1 MNFSADIKHQ
11 FRHGSAIMK
20 LLLVNVLLYLAQSV
34 IYLIAY
40 FSGFKEAFLNFVAKW
55 FYASSDVNVLI
66 TKPWTI
72 FTYMFLH
79 DPTEIFH
86 VISNML
92 YLYFFGR
99 ILVDFFQQKKVYPLY
114 LAGGLVGVF
123 AFILAYNIFPV
134 LSPFVGIPMVGASA
148 AIMAIVLA
156 AATLVPEYS
165 VFMIFIGPVKLKYIA
180 LVVIIIDMLSIPSEY
195 NTGGHIAHLGG
206 ALTGFLYIR
215 SYQKGRDWFSW
226 WPRFEERLS
235 GLFEKKKP
243 KVVYRNQQAG
253 PTSKKENDVNKQ
265 AKLDAILDK
274 IKASG
279 YDSLSK
285 AEKEFLF
292 KISNEK

>member
-1 MNFSADIKHQ
+1 
-11 FRHGSAIMK
+11 MK
-20 LLLVNVLLYLAQSV
+20 LLLVNVLLYLVQSV

-40 FSGFKEAFLNFVAKW
+40 FSSSKAEFLNFVAKW

-226 WPRFEERLS
+226 WPGFESKLS

-253 PTSKKENDVNKQ
+253 PTSKKENDINKQ

>member
-1 MNFSADIKHQ
+1 MNFSGDIKHQ
-11 FRHGSAIMK
+11 FRYGSSIMK
-20 LLLVNVLLYLAQSV
+20 LLLVNVLLYLVQSV

-40 FSGFKEAFLNFVAKW
+40 FSSSKAEFLNFVAKW

-226 WPRFEERLS
+226 WPGFESKLS

-253 PTSKKENDVNKQ
+253 PTSKKENDINKQ